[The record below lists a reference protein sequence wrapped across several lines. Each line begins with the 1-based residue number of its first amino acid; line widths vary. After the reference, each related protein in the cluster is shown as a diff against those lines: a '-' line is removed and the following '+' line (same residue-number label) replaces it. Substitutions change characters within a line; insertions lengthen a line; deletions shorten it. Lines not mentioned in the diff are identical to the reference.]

1 MKVLPPRTILVVDDD
16 DDVRSALA
24 RLLGLAGYTVLTAES
39 GEEGLQTLATH
50 PVQLVI
56 SDQNMPGMTGIEILK
71 APGPALLHLSKRT
84 LTPAHI
90 VSAVAE
96 LMPAYAATSFTG
108 KQDEEIAYEAPA
120 GRVVVRFSANGEG
133 VRAELQPLAHAERA
147 EQEKAASL
155 SRAGVP
161 SVKAAAPAA

>member
-56 SDQNMPGMTGIEILK
+56 SDQNMPGMTGIEFLK
-71 APGPALLHLSKRT
+71 SVRNRHRHVRRIALPG
-84 LTPAHI
+84 
-90 VSAVAE
+90 
-96 LMPAYAATSFTG
+96 
-108 KQDEEIAYEAPA
+108 
-120 GRVVVRFSANGEG
+120 
-133 VRAELQPLAHAERA
+133 
-147 EQEKAASL
+147 
-155 SRAGVP
+155 
-161 SVKAAAPAA
+161 